1 LTEIQRISKLF
12 QDLYNGSPWLE
23 VNLADTLKKITA
35 EEAAKKIFPN
45 WNSVWEITNH
55 IISWRLNVL
64 QRVQGQ
70 ALVTPED
77 NYIVAIADTST
88 RAWNQTLMNLEDSQ
102 QKWLLLLTCFSEAD
116 LEKKY
121 AANDMSFYEHILG
134 ILQHDAYHLG
144 QMVIMA
150 KAIVSTKLH
159 L

>member
-1 LTEIQRISKLF
+1 M
-12 QDLYNGSPWLE
+12 
-23 VNLADTLKKITA
+23 NLADTLKKITA

>member
-1 LTEIQRISKLF
+1 MTEIQRISKLF